1 MTAIPSANLAL
12 RIVNYLCNC
21 SLLDMFHDK
30 PLSHSSVVQEK
41 RRCCMTSTEP
51 RISHKVLLVDDDEAI
66 REMMT
71 ATLEHKGFDVVTAN
85 NVTEALKLITTESFD
100 VLITDLHMPNP
111 SDGFAVI
118 TAMRHIQPNALTL
131 LVSGYP
137 DVKSAMD
144 AILLEA
150 DEIIVKPFQA
160 GRLAELVQD
169 KLVSRKPSVPTPKER
184 VAGILRR
191 CTLDIVADWLEKVKK
206 SKELNCVSL
215 SDEERTGYLPKLI
228 EDLILRLGASHI
240 PGDES
245 ESICSAAAVAHGK
258 MRKAQGYT
266 SAMLVHDSRIL
277 QVTLFGT
284 LQKNLS
290 VLDFSLLLP
299 DVMTIADEVDSQ
311 LTQAMESFTNVAGTA
326 AAA

>member
-1 MTAIPSANLAL
+1 MTPTER
-12 RIVNYLCNC
+12 RI
-21 SLLDMFHDK
+21 
-30 PLSHSSVVQEK
+30 
-41 RRCCMTSTEP
+41 T
-51 RISHKVLLVDDDEAI
+51 HKVLLVDDDEAI

-71 ATLEHKGFDVVTAN
+71 ATLEHKGFEVVAAA

-118 TAMRHIQPNALTL
+118 TAMRHIQPKALTL

-150 DEIIVKPFQA
+150 DEIIVKPFETKT
-160 GRLAELVQD
+160 LADLVND
-169 KLVSRKPSVPTPKER
+169 KLVTRTPAVPAPKER
-184 VAGILRR
+184 VAGILQR
-191 CTLDIVADWLEKVKK
+191 CGALIIEDWLTRVKK
-206 SKELNCVSL
+206 NKDLTRVAL
-215 SDEERTGYLPKLI
+215 SDQERTGYLPKLI
-228 EDLILRLGASHI
+228 DDLIVRLRSSHI
-240 PGDES
+240 TIHEGGF
-245 ESICSAAAVAHGK
+245 IGSAAAVAHGR
-258 MRKAQGYT
+258 MRRLQGYT
-266 SAMLVHDSRIL
+266 SAMLVQDSRIL

-290 VLDFSLLLP
+290 ALDFSLLLP

-311 LTQAMESFTNVAGTA
+311 LTQAMEGYTDAVGTA
-326 AAA
+326 AA

>member
-1 MTAIPSANLAL
+1 MTLAE
-12 RIVNYLCNC
+12 R
-21 SLLDMFHDK
+21 
-30 PLSHSSVVQEK
+30 P
-41 RRCCMTSTEP
+41 
-51 RISHKVLLVDDDEAI
+51 ISHKVLLVDDDDAI

-71 ATLEHKGFDVVTAN
+71 ATLAHKGFDVVAAA
-85 NVTEALKLITTESFD
+85 NVTEALKLITTQSFG

-118 TAMRHIQPNALTL
+118 TAMRHIQPKALTL

-150 DEIIVKPFQA
+150 DEIIVKPFETKK
-160 GRLAELVQD
+160 LADLVHD
-169 KLVSRKPSVPTPKER
+169 KLLSPRPAVPTPKER
-184 VAGILRR
+184 VAAILQR
-191 CTLDIVADWLEKVKK
+191 CANDIVEDWLTKVKK
-206 SKELNCVSL
+206 SKELDYVSL

-228 EDLILRLGASHI
+228 EDLVERLRASHN
-240 PGDES
+240 PGEES
-245 ESICSAAAVAHGK
+245 ESIGSAAAVAHGK
-258 MRKAQGYT
+258 MRKLQGYT
-266 SAMLVHDSRIL
+266 PAMLVHDSRIL
-277 QVTLFGT
+277 QVTLFGM
-284 LQKNLS
+284 LQRNLS
-290 VLDFSLLLP
+290 ALDFSLVLP

>member
-1 MTAIPSANLAL
+1 MTP
-12 RIVNYLCNC
+12 
-21 SLLDMFHDK
+21 
-30 PLSHSSVVQEK
+30 
-41 RRCCMTSTEP
+41 TEP

-71 ATLEHKGFDVVTAN
+71 ATLEHKGFDVVAAN

-184 VAGILRR
+184 VAGILQR
-191 CTLDIVADWLEKVKK
+191 CTNDIVEDWLAKVKK

-228 EDLILRLGASHI
+228 EDLIVRLRASRI
-240 PGDES
+240 PGEES

-258 MRKAQGYT
+258 MRKSQGYT

-284 LQKNLS
+284 LQRNLS
-290 VLDFSLLLP
+290 ALDFSLLLP